1 MLSMN
6 DSINS
11 GRGVV
16 AHGPKSNGTK
26 TEKATHKEENQ
37 REGAHVQLDGVNTVG
52 TLQSYC

>member
-11 GRGVV
+11 GSGVV
-16 AHGPKSNGTK
+16 AHGPRSNETK

-37 REGAHVQLDGVNTVG
+37 REGAHVWLDGV
-52 TLQSYC
+52 S